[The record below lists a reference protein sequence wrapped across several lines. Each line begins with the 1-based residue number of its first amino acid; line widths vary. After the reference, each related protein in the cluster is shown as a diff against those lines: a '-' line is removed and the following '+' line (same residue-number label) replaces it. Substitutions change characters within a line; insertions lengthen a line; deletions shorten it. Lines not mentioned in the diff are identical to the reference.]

1 MSAPLAN
8 KVFVITGGA
17 AGIGLSTVKTLLSR
31 GAALGV
37 CDIHEM
43 NLRSAYDSLNESEKS
58 RVLFQKL
65 DVRDRAQVKDFLAAT
80 KKQFHHVNGVANIAG
95 AVGKSFGVRNL
106 WEVPMD
112 EYDFVMDVNV
122 RGSFNFVAEALTPGF
137 LEDGSS
143 IVNVGSVASLR
154 GYDKGAIYPISKHA
168 VIGLTKGA
176 AKEGGPREIRV
187 NAVLPGPI
195 STKLLRE
202 TTIAFGDLKR
212 PSAYRPFAR
221 EGDPQELASVIA
233 FLLGPESTYVT
244 GAVWAADGGSLA

>member
-8 KVFVITGGA
+8 KAFIITGGA

-37 CDIHEM
+37 CDIHEE
-43 NLRSAYDSLNESEKS
+43 NLRSAFNSLSESEKS

-65 DVRDRAQVKDFLAAT
+65 NVTDRTQVKDFLAAT
-80 KKQFHHVNGVANIAG
+80 KKQFHQVHGVANIAG
-95 AVGKSFGVRNL
+95 VTGKSFGVQKL
-106 WEVPMD
+106 WDVPMD

-122 RGSFNFVAEALTPGF
+122 RGSFNFVAEALRPGF
-137 LEDGSS
+137 LEEGSS

-154 GYDKGAIYPISKHA
+154 GYDKGAVYPVSKHA

-176 AKEGGPREIRV
+176 AKEGGSREIRV

-195 STKLLRE
+195 QTQLLRE
-202 TTIAFGDLKR
+202 ATIAFGELKR

-221 EGDPQELASVIA
+221 EGNPQELANVIS

>member
-17 AGIGLSTVKTLLSR
+17 AGIGLATVKTLLAR
-31 GAALGV
+31 GAALSV
-37 CDIHEM
+37 CDNHEE
-43 NLRSAYDSLNESEKS
+43 NLHRALDSLAVSERS
-58 RVLFQKL
+58 RVLFQRV
-65 DVRDRAQVKDFLAAT
+65 DVRDRIQVNGFLTAT
-80 KKQFHHVNGVANIAG
+80 KERFKHVNGIANIAG
-95 AVGKSFGVRNL
+95 TIGKSFGVRNL
-106 WEVPMD
+106 WDVPVE
-112 EYDFVMDVNV
+112 EYDLVMDVNV
-122 RGSFNFVAEALTPGF
+122 RGTFNFVAEALKPGY

-154 GYDKGAIYPISKHA
+154 GYDKGAVYPISKHA

-187 NAVLPGPI
+187 NALLPGPI
-195 STKLLRE
+195 QTQLLRE
-202 TTIAFGDLKR
+202 TTLAFGDLKR
-212 PSAYRPFAR
+212 PSAYRPIAR
-221 EGDPQELASVIA
+221 EGDPQEMANVIS

>member
-1 MSAPLAN
+1 MSALLAN
-8 KVFVITGGA
+8 KVFVVTGGA

-31 GAALGV
+31 GAALSV
-37 CDIHEM
+37 CDIHEE
-43 NLRSAYDSLNESEKS
+43 NLRSAEDSLDASEKS

-65 DVRDRAQVKDFLAAT
+65 DVRDRTQVNDFLATT
-80 KKQFHHVNGVANIAG
+80 KERFNHINGVANIAG
-95 AVGKSFGVRNL
+95 VVGKSFGVRSL
-106 WEVPMD
+106 WDVPKD

-122 RGSFNFVAEALTPGF
+122 RGTFNFVAQALKPGY

-187 NAVLPGPI
+187 NALLPGPI
-195 STKLLRE
+195 QTQLLRD
-202 TTIAFGDLKR
+202 TTKAFGNLKR
-212 PSAYRPFAR
+212 PSAYRPFTR
-221 EGDPQELASVIA
+221 EGGPQEMANVIS

>member
-17 AGIGLSTVKTLLSR
+17 AGIGLATVRTLLSR
-31 GAALGV
+31 GASLSV
-37 CDIHEM
+37 CDIHEG
-43 NLRSAYDSLNESEKS
+43 NLRSVIESLDASEIS

-65 DVRDRAQVKDFLAAT
+65 DVRDRTQVNDFLAAT
-80 KKQFHHVNGVANIAG
+80 KQRFKHVNGVANIAG
-95 AVGKSFGVRNL
+95 TIGKSFGVRNL
-106 WEVPMD
+106 WDVPMD

-122 RGSFNFVAEALTPGF
+122 RGTFNFVAEALKPGY

-195 STKLLRE
+195 QTQLLRE
-202 TTIAFGDLKR
+202 TTRAFGDLKR
-212 PSAYRPFAR
+212 PSAYRPFTR
-221 EGDPQELASVIA
+221 EGDPQEIANVIS

>member
-1 MSAPLAN
+1 MSAPLAS

-17 AGIGLSTVKTLLSR
+17 AGIGLSTVRTLLSR
-31 GAALGV
+31 GATLSV
-37 CDIHEM
+37 CDNHEE
-43 NLRSAYDSLNESEKS
+43 NLHRLSDSLIASEKA
-58 RVLFQKL
+58 RVLVQKL
-65 DVRDRAQVKDFLAAT
+65 DVRDRNQVNEFLDAT
-80 KKQFHHVNGVANIAG
+80 KQRFKHVNGIANIAG
-95 AVGKSFGVRNL
+95 AIGKSFGVRNL
-106 WEVPMD
+106 WDVPMD
-112 EYDFVMDVNV
+112 EYDVVMDVNV
-122 RGSFNFVAEALTPGF
+122 RGTFNFVAQALKPGY

-154 GYDKGAIYPISKHA
+154 GYDKGAVYPISKHA

-195 STKLLRE
+195 QTQLLRE
-202 TTIAFGDLKR
+202 TTLAFGDLKR

-221 EGDPQELASVIA
+221 EGDPQELANVIS